1 MHEPRD
7 LDCARHRRGQ
17 HWQLN
22 WLLGFLLPLTKMGS
36 GEVDLQEEVTMLL
49 QRLLEAKDPSKRD

>member
-1 MHEPRD
+1 MHVPRG

-22 WLLGFLLPLTKMGS
+22 WLLGVLLPLMRMGS
-36 GEVDLQEEVTMLL
+36 EEVDLQEEVTMLL
-49 QRLLEAKDPSKRD
+49 QLLHEAKDPSKRD